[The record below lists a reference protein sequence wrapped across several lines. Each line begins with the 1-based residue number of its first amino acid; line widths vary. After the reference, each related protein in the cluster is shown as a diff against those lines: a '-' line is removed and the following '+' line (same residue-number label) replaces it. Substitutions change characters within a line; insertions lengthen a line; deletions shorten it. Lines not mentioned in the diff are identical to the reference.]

1 MTLVPAFVLC
11 SDGHIAITTADI
23 QVVSRSTFPHRS
35 LSVQFDECL
44 YCGADWYGSVGT
56 SVFFPILYTFLL
68 TNLLVIPLV
77 SFIMYTTVIMLL
89 FYALFS
95 SSIDYCDRSKVAD
108 RIVELLCPLGEQLPQ
123 ASFDGIWLYGT
134 DVLGIYLFLFIR
146 ILFEYMQ
153 SEFDS

>member
-1 MTLVPAFVLC
+1 M
-11 SDGHIAITTADI
+11 
-23 QVVSRSTFPHRS
+23 VSRSTFPHRS

-89 FYALFS
+89 FTPYFPLQ
-95 SSIDYCDRSKVAD
+95 SIIAIGVKWL
-108 RIVELLCPLGEQLPQ
+108 IGLLNSCVRWVEQLPGHPLM
-123 ASFDGIWLYGT
+123 AYGFM
-134 DVLGIYLFLFIR
+134 VQMYWVFIFFSFIR

-153 SEFDS
+153 SEEFDS